1 MLDGE
6 GEDRFNSIPHH
17 QAPPHIINNITK
29 QPLTALHLQQHHEAA
44 PPIYN
49 IFLNFVVVQHC
60 QGGRH
65 LELSSEMYPH
75 IESADMEIFIAT
87 LLEVLSQSSKQL
99 PTMNKNSENI
109 F

>member
-1 MLDGE
+1 MGGESVVLRWLDGE

-29 QPLTALHLQQHHEAA
+29 QPLIALHLQQHHEAA
-44 PPIYN
+44 LPIYN
-49 IFLNFVVVQHC
+49 IFLNFVAVQHC

-87 LLEVLSQSSKQL
+87 LLEVLS
-99 PTMNKNSENI
+99 
-109 F
+109 

>member
-1 MLDGE
+1 MLRWLDGE

-17 QAPPHIINNITK
+17 QAPPHIINNITN
-29 QPLTALHLQQHHEAA
+29 QPLIASITRSTTSS
-44 PPIYN
+44 N
-49 IFLNFVVVQHC
+49 GSTFLLSNFVVVQHC

-87 LLEVLSQSSKQL
+87 LLEVLS
-99 PTMNKNSENI
+99 
-109 F
+109 